1 MRSGRWPHQPG
12 CVVDGKSV
20 RKGTNK
26 EQCSVPVPS
35 LAAMHAAPWEPC
47 LVVPLPKPPR
57 HWTADDHAAVA
68 QAKADQQEFT
78 PEDAWSLGPWSKVV
92 LDPTIWGH
100 GDTPLFSYA
109 VKVGRQRCLEA
120 AVAQRYKKQYVVGR
134 GMRPRIW
141 EVEPLHAVQPAAG
154 PSNREAAF
162 FFWRRTS
169 YKEWKL

>member
-1 MRSGRWPHQPG
+1 MELEGPPPATAWSTAVFPGGLELVCPGAGPPAGEAGLFVVLAVGRMEPVG
-12 CVVDGKSV
+12 D
-20 RKGTNK
+20 
-26 EQCSVPVPS
+26 VPVPS

-120 AVAQRYKKQYVVGR
+120 FFF
-134 GMRPRIW
+134 
-141 EVEPLHAVQPAAG
+141 
-154 PSNREAAF
+154 F